1 MHPLATAGK
10 QLSVSNQYRQAF
22 EFYERFHF
30 SADTAPNCFDV
41 ENGPDKNDEF
51 PVYDG
56 CSDIGIEDMNE
67 IAEHLILQEHTAFFA
82 QSVKF
87 YNEAFAPLNHHR
99 LSVLVKLPLMLLV
112 FPLSVFCLLK
122 QMRTFVV
129 IAVFNY
135 TGVNLRTTFLL
146 NVETER
152 DIMLKDE
159 QFKDKPLTLDKTFY
173 LAEKYM
179 TYWVAV
185 IILAAM
191 GPFVNSTNIFQIYDG
206 YQFVQDNN
214 RLNYLVQIAISA
226 VIGFANLI
234 PSRALRPDISSFI
247 SSFTED
253 DYTIRDSCHTRLKDL
268 SEILADI
275 KRHGFALFS
284 TEINTP
290 IIVSTKAP
298 EELAVMP
305 GFTALLRTSTFDNN
319 QILRFIQIEEDVDT
333 FFVLRN
339 DISMCHRV
347 EYESRQW
354 SDILRVLREEH
365 RLSFGLDVTAQDLEI
380 FRGATL
386 VLMVGLIVSV
396 ESVNV
401 TAALLS
407 WVTWP
412 IAAAV
417 LFRRRRSMLASVNF
431 FTLDGRDRKY
441 QPFNNICVAND
452 DVILTKICSFSFF
465 CALSR
470 YTLQEKYLVHTLLK
484 ITESVQYDWLN
495 CGLTVRDFKHLASL
509 AAITYEK
516 DVGVITPHARMY
528 YSAPR
533 RHNDICVVCVISVK
547 GEVNSVQMTRVQFAK
562 ATKSLPDGEDTSR
575 VENLLL
581 R

>member
-30 SADTAPNCFDV
+30 TPDTAANSFDV
-41 ENGPDKNDEF
+41 ESPPTTVEEI
-51 PVYDG
+51 PIYDG
-56 CSDIGIEDMNE
+56 CSDIGSEDLNE
-67 IAEHLILQEHTAFFA
+67 VAEHLILQDKSSIFA
-82 QSVKF
+82 RSVKA
-87 YNEAFAPLNHHR
+87 YDEVFAPLNHHR
-99 LSVLVKLPLMLLV
+99 LNVITRVFMIFLV
-112 FPLSVFCLLK
+112 FPLSLFCLLK
-122 QMRTFVV
+122 QLRTFVV

-135 TGVNLRTTFLL
+135 TGFNLRTTFLL
-146 NVETER
+146 NIETER
-152 DIMLKDE
+152 DAMLKE
-159 QFKDKPLTLDKTFY
+159 ERFKDKPLTLDKTFY

-179 TYWVAV
+179 TYWVTI
-185 IILAAM
+185 IILAAID
-191 GPFVNSTNIFQIYDG
+191 PFVNSTNIFQLYDG
-206 YQFVQDNN
+206 YVFIEDNSM
-214 RLNYLVQIAISA
+214 NYGLQVLISIA
-226 VIGFANLI
+226 IGFANLI

-268 SEILADI
+268 SEVLGDI
-275 KRHGFALFS
+275 KGHGFALFS
-284 TEINTP
+284 TDINTP

-305 GFTALLRTSTFDNN
+305 GFTALLRSTTFDNN

-339 DISMCHRV
+339 DIGMCHRV
-347 EYESRQW
+347 EYESRHW
-354 SDILRVLREEH
+354 GDIMRVLRDEH
-365 RLSFGLDVTAQDLEI
+365 RLSFGLDVTVQDLE
-380 FRGATL
+380 FYGGATL
-386 VLMVGLIVSV
+386 VLIVGLIASV

-417 LFRRRRSMLASVNF
+417 LFRRRKSMLASVNF

-452 DVILTKICSFSFF
+452 DVILTKIRSFSFF

-470 YTLQEKYLVHTLLK
+470 YTLQEKYLIHTLLK
-484 ITESVQYDWLN
+484 ITESVQYEWLN

-533 RHNDICVVCVISVK
+533 RHNDICVVCVINVK
-547 GEVNSVQMTRVQFAK
+547 GEVSSAQMTRAQFAK
-562 ATKSLPDGEDTSR
+562 ATKSLPDGDDTSR
-575 VENLLL
+575 VERMLL